1 MNSPAPID
9 LNKGLNGKAEKTR
22 EDLLI
27 AGIQLFSEQ
36 GYEATST
43 RQVEA
48 LAGVQRNLMSYHF
61 GSKERFWK
69 ACMSRLK
76 DELASV
82 LGTYVSTSKD
92 VEPRARIQLLIRH
105 YVRASAARPEL
116 SRILFD
122 EGRNKGWRLDWLV
135 EQFSEGF
142 FNSVRALF
150 DEGRANGVIPDIEF
164 PHFYYILVGGAAL
177 FSMSAECEVLTEKN
191 AFAPAMI
198 DAHAAAL
205 SKLLTHEK

>member
-48 LAGVQRNLMSYHF
+48 LAGAQRNLMSYHF

-69 ACMSRLK
+69 A
-76 DELASV
+76 V
-82 LGTYVSTSKD
+82 
-92 VEPRARIQLLIRH
+92 
-105 YVRASAARPEL
+105 
-116 SRILFD
+116 
-122 EGRNKGWRLDWLV
+122 
-135 EQFSEGF
+135 
-142 FNSVRALF
+142 
-150 DEGRANGVIPDIEF
+150 NGI
-164 PHFYYILVGGAAL
+164 AQ
-177 FSMSAECEVLTEKN
+177 N
-191 AFAPAMI
+191 R
-198 DAHAAAL
+198 
-205 SKLLTHEK
+205 